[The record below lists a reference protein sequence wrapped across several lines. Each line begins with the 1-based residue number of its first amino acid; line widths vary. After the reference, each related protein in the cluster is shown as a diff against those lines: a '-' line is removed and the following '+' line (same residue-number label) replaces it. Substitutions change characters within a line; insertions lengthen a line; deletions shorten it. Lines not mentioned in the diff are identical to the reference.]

1 MNKIIIENE
10 TDNITQKVQLSMNFM
25 QTYNREIFVVYKTA
39 YTSPRDVATYIHKR
53 DIHETTCMT
62 AIIIS
67 V

>member
-25 QTYNREIFVVYKTA
+25 QTYNREILVSYKTA